1 MASYQTNYNIAAMPD
16 EEIRRAFAKCFN
28 TREGQIVLAVLKRM
42 TQERYLGPDSSADA
56 LRHLEGQR
64 QLVGYMLSLLG

>member
-1 MASYQTNYNIAAMPD
+1 MASYQPNYNIAAMPD
-16 EEIRRAFAKCFN
+16 EEIRWAFAKCFK

>member
-1 MASYQTNYNIAAMPD
+1 MPD
-16 EEIRRAFAKCFN
+16 EEIRWAFAKCFN